1 MTNPFE
7 VEVSATLYSEDDDGW
22 RLVVAPDRDG
32 LGMVELRYEEL
43 EGTAVG
49 WVEKSNIVIPREAAL
64 ALIDALRVV
73 LARGK
78 EEPHD

>member
-1 MTNPFE
+1 MTKPFE
-7 VEVSATLYSEDDDGW
+7 VEVSATLYAEGAEGW

-32 LGMVELRYEEL
+32 LGMVELRYEEH
-43 EGTAVG
+43 EGKAVG
-49 WVEKSNIVIPREAAL
+49 WVDRSNIVIPREAAL